1 MPSADTI
8 FALSSAPGMAGV
20 AVIRISG
27 PAAASAAGLFGIG
40 RLEPRHAR
48 LARISSPA
56 TGEPIDQ
63 CLAIRFPGPNS
74 FTGEDILEL
83 HVHGGRAVIAATL
96 NALSQMPGLRLAEA
110 GEFTRRAFH
119 NGKLDLT
126 EAEGLAALLAA
137 ETEVQRRQALQIAN
151 GALRDIYETWRHD
164 LIGAMSLIEA
174 ALDFSDEGDVADTAT
189 AQARQQVAG
198 LRSQIGT
205 HLNDGRRGEILRD
218 GLKVVLAGPPNAGKS
233 SLLNAL
239 ARRDVAIV
247 SPEAGTTRDI
257 VEARL
262 DLGGYPVIVSDT
274 AGIRGDA
281 TSPIELEGIRRS
293 LARSAESDIVLWLT
307 DCTAPMVDPPENIG
321 GDGAS
326 LVLIRNKCDLLP
338 NPPAISPGVLAISTR
353 TGQGLATLIDRLGH
367 LVRSR
372 LATDGGP
379 AVSTARQRA
388 LLVDTC
394 QNLDA
399 FLAGKASA
407 PELRAEDLRLAARSI
422 GRLTGRVDVEDVLD
436 RVFSAFCIGK

>member
-1 MPSADTI
+1 MAFEVRREKMPSADTI

-74 FTGEDILEL
+74 FTGEDVLEL

-96 NALSQMPGLRLAEA
+96 DALSQMPGLRLAEA

-151 GALRDIYETWRHD
+151 GALRDIYEAWRHD

-218 GLKVVLAGPPNAGKS
+218 A
-233 SLLNAL
+233 
-239 ARRDVAIV
+239 
-247 SPEAGTTRDI
+247 
-257 VEARL
+257 
-262 DLGGYPVIVSDT
+262 
-274 AGIRGDA
+274 
-281 TSPIELEGIRRS
+281 
-293 LARSAESDIVLWLT
+293 
-307 DCTAPMVDPPENIG
+307 
-321 GDGAS
+321 
-326 LVLIRNKCDLLP
+326 
-338 NPPAISPGVLAISTR
+338 
-353 TGQGLATLIDRLGH
+353 
-367 LVRSR
+367 SR
-372 LATDGGP
+372 LYWPDRQMPVNP
-379 AVSTARQRA
+379 A
-388 LLVDTC
+388 C
-394 QNLDA
+394 
-399 FLAGKASA
+399 
-407 PELRAEDLRLAARSI
+407 
-422 GRLTGRVDVEDVLD
+422 
-436 RVFSAFCIGK
+436 